1 MIIALTGLKQS
12 GKSTVA
18 KHLQEKYGFIRI
30 NFKDALL
37 QELKTYFPDFLS
49 AEASYHAC
57 TIDELLEKKPGHIRQ
72 LLQNF
77 GTELRRNED
86 KNYWTRNWN
95 YKVEYE
101 KRTTNRN
108 IVVDDC
114 RFLNEAGIV
123 KADGGVIVRVIK
135 IGQVSNDSHGS
146 EMEMNKIEPDY
157 IVSAEPGCNEL
168 LLLQIDNI
176 MRDML

>member
-77 GTELRRNED
+77 GTEFRRKED
-86 KNYWTRNWN
+86 KDYWVKEWLL
-95 YKVEYE
+95 KVVANE
-101 KRTTNRN
+101 RV
-108 IVVDDC
+108 VVDDC
-114 RFLNEAGIV
+114 RFFNEANMV
-123 KADGGVIVRVIK
+123 HELGGKIIRVIK
-135 IGQVSNDSHGS
+135 IGQENFDRHSS
-146 EMEMNKIEPDY
+146 ENEMNNIQADY
-157 IVSAEPGCNEL
+157 LVSADPGGNEI
-168 LLLQIDNI
+168 LLLQIDKI
-176 MRDML
+176 MESMIQY